1 MVTLTVFSCVASRN
15 KRAPGYRERG
25 HGGLSHVGSYG
36 FSCSSS
42 VSTTNGMYLDFRVT
56 GLYPNLAGGRAYSF
70 QLRCLSE

>member
-25 HGGLSHVGSYG
+25 HGGSYG